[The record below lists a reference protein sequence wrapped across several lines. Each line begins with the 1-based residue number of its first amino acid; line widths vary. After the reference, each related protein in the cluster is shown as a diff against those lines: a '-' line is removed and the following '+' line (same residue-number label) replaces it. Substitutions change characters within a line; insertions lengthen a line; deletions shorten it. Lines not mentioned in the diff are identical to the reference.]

1 MAKQSDNKT
10 LLHVI
15 TDDENKIMLLQGM
28 INKVDSIEGAFSLL
42 VQDEVG
48 FWIFKI
54 YLPGAALN
62 SDDPEANIEMN
73 LMRSAITVNEC
84 SIRTNILDEAMN
96 FYRTWNGITEL
107 KDKLW

>member
-1 MAKQSDNKT
+1 MDKQTDNKT

-15 TDDENKIMLLQGM
+15 TDDENKIMLLQEM

-73 LMRSAITVNEC
+73 LIRSAITVNEC
-84 SIRTNILDEAMN
+84 SVRTNILDEAMN
-96 FYRTWNGITEL
+96 FYRAWNGIPEM
-107 KDKLW
+107 KSKLW

>member
-10 LLHVI
+10 VLHLI
-15 TDDENKIMLLQGM
+15 TDDENRISLLEEM
-28 INKVDSIEGAFSLL
+28 INKVDSIEGAFSIFT
-42 VQDEVG
+42 QDVVG

-73 LMRSAITVNEC
+73 LMRSAIDVREC
-84 SIRTNILDEAMN
+84 SIRTNILDEAMK
-96 FYRTWNGITEL
+96 FYRAWNGITEM
-107 KDKLW
+107 KSTLW

>member
-1 MAKQSDNKT
+1 MAEQSNNEKV
-10 LLHVI
+10 LHLI
-15 TDDENKIMLLQGM
+15 TDDENRINMLVEM
-28 INKVDSIEGAFSLL
+28 INKVDSIQGALSIF

-54 YLPGAALN
+54 YLPGAALK
-62 SDDPEANIEMN
+62 SIDPEASIEMN

-84 SIRTNILDEAMN
+84 SVRTNILDEAIT
-96 FYRTWNGITEL
+96 FFRKWNGITEL